1 MYIESRLTH
10 RKDAM
15 NQVETLQKLISGQM
29 VSLASWLA
37 EPVSQQRAQACLPGI
52 LHRLQASI
60 SGGYGSF
67 PERLAELVV
76 RYWCGHDLGAIYW
89 NLLAL
94 HGERRE
100 QAQLKL
106 CYGQLLMSCKYQP
119 AWDHLDSGFELAAH
133 LLEPEEYFLVLKR
146 HELLRYLQLRQTPA
160 EPASLHELLMEAGV
174 IQRLSGPENYPPTQ
188 NLKHLDTL
196 D

>member
-1 MYIESRLTH
+1 
-10 RKDAM
+10 M
-15 NQVETLQKLISGQM
+15 NQVETLQKLISGQT

-60 SGGYGSF
+60 SGGYSSF
-67 PERLAELVV
+67 PVRLAEFVV
-76 RYWCGHDLGAIYW
+76 RYWCGHDLEATYW

-106 CYGQLLMSCKYQP
+106 CYGQLLMACKYQP

-133 LLEPEEYFLVLKR
+133 LLEPEEYFLVLNR
-146 HELLRYLQLRQTPA
+146 HEILRRLQLRPMPA
-160 EPASLHELLMEAGV
+160 KPASLDELLTEARV
-174 IQRLSGPENYPPTQ
+174 IQRLNGRANYPPPQ
-188 NLKHLDTL
+188 NPGHLDTL

>member
-1 MYIESRLTH
+1 
-10 RKDAM
+10 M
-15 NQVETLQKLISGQM
+15 NQVETLQKLISGQT

-37 EPVSQQRAQACLPGI
+37 EPVSQQRAQACLPG
-52 LHRLQASI
+52 LHRLQASV
-60 SGGYGSF
+60 SGGYRSF
-67 PERLAELVV
+67 PGRLAEFVV
-76 RYWCGHDLGAIYW
+76 RYWCGHDLEATYW

-106 CYGQLLMSCKYQP
+106 CYGQLLMACKSQP

-133 LLEPEEYFLVLKR
+133 LLEPEEYFLVLNR
-146 HELLRYLQLRQTPA
+146 HEILRRLQLRPMP
-160 EPASLHELLMEAGV
+160 EKPASLDELLTEARV
-174 IQRLSGPENYPPTQ
+174 IQRLNGRANYPPPQ
-188 NLKHLDTL
+188 KPGHLDTL